1 VNEEVQ
7 ALLRERG
14 YRLTPQRM
22 VVLEV
27 LGNEAGHLSA
37 EAIHAKVAARF
48 PYVNL
53 STIYR
58 ILEMLVTAG
67 VATTAELG
75 HGRRMF
81 ELAIAG
87 GPHHHL
93 VCTSCGK
100 VDHIEARHLDDLE
113 ASLLREHKFEI
124 TETRLTSFGR
134 CEDCRA

>member
-1 VNEEVQ
+1 
-7 ALLRERG
+7 
-14 YRLTPQRM
+14 M

-27 LGNEAGHLSA
+27 LGSEAGHLSA
-37 EAIHAKVAARF
+37 EAIHEKVAARF

-58 ILEMLVTAG
+58 ILEMLVNAG
-67 VATTAELG
+67 VASTAELG
-75 HGRRMF
+75 YGRRMF
-81 ELAIAG
+81 ELATAS

-113 ASLLREHKFEI
+113 TNLLREHKFEI
-124 TETRLTSFGR
+124 EETRLTSFGR